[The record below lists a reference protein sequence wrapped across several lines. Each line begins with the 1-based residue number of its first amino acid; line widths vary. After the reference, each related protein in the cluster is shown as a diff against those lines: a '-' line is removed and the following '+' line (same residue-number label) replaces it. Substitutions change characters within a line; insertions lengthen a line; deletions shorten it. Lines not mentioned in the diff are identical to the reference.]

1 MERQF
6 IDPAELELRRD
17 SDFLRSQHMVGEGAP
32 VYDALNECEIMV
44 KKLELIEAAKGYDS
58 PAVPRSCEL

>member
-17 SDFLRSQHMVGEGAP
+17 FDFLRSENMVDEGAP
-32 VYDALNECEIMV
+32 VYGEINEYEVLM
-44 KKLELIEAAKGYDS
+44 KKLELIEKNLGFE
-58 PAVPRSCEL
+58 VPSIPKSCEL